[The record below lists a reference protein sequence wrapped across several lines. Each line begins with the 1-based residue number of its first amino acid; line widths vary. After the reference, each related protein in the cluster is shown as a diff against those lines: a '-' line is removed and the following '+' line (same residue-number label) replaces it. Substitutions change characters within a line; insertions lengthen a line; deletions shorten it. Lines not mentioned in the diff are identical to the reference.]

1 MIICDTLYDRFQ
13 IRYEPL
19 NLNRL
24 QYFIDSGRI
33 DPSKP
38 INMYTLYWSGAVGK
52 IEHGVKLLADVS
64 VTIFKEGFHGIMN
77 WVGHRNDVVVN
88 SLPYVWVFAS
98 KVEPVGDTYL
108 TQVNWL

>member
-1 MIICDTLYDRFQ
+1 MYIVSDDNCIKNFDRFQ

-33 DPSKP
+33 DPAKP
-38 INMYTLYWSGAVGK
+38 INMHTLYWSGAVGK

-64 VTIFKEGFHGIMN
+64 VIIIREVCMG
-77 WVGHRNDVVVN
+77 VG
-88 SLPYVWVFAS
+88 
-98 KVEPVGDTYL
+98 
-108 TQVNWL
+108 

>member
-1 MIICDTLYDRFQ
+1 MMIMTLFDRFQ

-38 INMYTLYWSGAVGK
+38 INMHTLYWSGAVGK
-52 IEHGVKLLADVS
+52 LEHGVKLLADVS
-64 VTIFKEGFHGIMN
+64 NILLIILRSMVGEMD
-77 WVGHRNDVVVN
+77 WVQH
-88 SLPYVWVFAS
+88 
-98 KVEPVGDTYL
+98 
-108 TQVNWL
+108 